1 MKRWKNIG
9 SRKMK
14 KKLTLEDMEDYA
26 FYRSGLSADGCLNK
40 LDDYARKAITKYG
53 RTLLKIQK
61 EQILET
67 LSLFE
72 NE

>member
-1 MKRWKNIG
+1 
-9 SRKMK
+9 
-14 KKLTLEDMEDYA
+14 MEDYA

>member
-1 MKRWKNIG
+1 MNKL
-9 SRKMK
+9 
-14 KKLTLEDMEDYA
+14 KLTLKDMEDYA

-40 LDDYARKAITKYG
+40 LDDYAREAITKYG